1 MSTRIDVVLD
11 SQRVA
16 NAGGDAVAWF
26 NENAT
31 EDCAFYAPS
40 IGIDVRGRDAAGT
53 AVRDLIAQHHPQY
66 HQKGE
71 PVELGNFVVTLLDV
85 EVEGRSVVTCQLWR
99 FEGDKLAGF
108 WAVNDH
114 S

>member
-1 MSTRIDVVLD
+1 MSTRIDVILD

-40 IGIDVRGRDAAGT
+40 IGIDVRGRDAAG
-53 AVRDLIAQHHPQY
+53 AVVRDLIAQHHPQY
-66 HQKGE
+66 RQKGE
-71 PVELGNFVVTLLDV
+71 PVELGNFVAALLDV
-85 EVEGRSVVTCQLWR
+85 EVGGRSVVTCQLWR